1 MGRIGG
7 NNGLD
12 LDELHGGPVTGSGSE
27 INGMGIQGYFLVRVS
42 FSIGLFLCFFT
53 RFYLTFFFATYLL
66 VGGFCFNVPLW
77 YISCLVPV
85 GWALFSFCI
94 VDFCSL

>member
-1 MGRIGG
+1 MGRVGG

-12 LDELHGGPVTGSGSE
+12 LDELHGGPVTGSRSE

-53 RFYLTFFFATYLL
+53 RFYLTFLFATYLL
-66 VGGFCFNVPLW
+66 VGGFVSIFLCGIF
-77 YISCLVPV
+77 LVWCRLV
-85 GWALFSFCI
+85 GLSFHF
-94 VDFCSL
+94 V